1 MPPAAGASFWC
12 RAATT
17 LRQGARVIED
27 SQRAR
32 AWCVQSVRAPLAS
45 RNARAG
51 GARDVK
57 NSERTDLLS
66 KNCSLNRDV
75 ECPSVGT
82 IFAHSFSE
90 PVSHGAPLYHWQE
103 GGPEPYRPARRQP
116 RAHAPPNAC
125 NEPGEAR
132 CRTRPQLPAG
142 TEIREGR
149 QPHRGQPIAA
159 TLPYPAGAT
168 RVLLRGRAQR
178 ISATRLL

>member
-1 MPPAAGASFWC
+1 KVLVSQQCLNCEGWSKPTDHHPASVP
-12 RAATT
+12 RH
-17 LRQGARVIED
+17 RP
-27 SQRAR
+27 
-32 AWCVQSVRAPLAS
+32 QSRGIFLVPRTVRAPLAS
-45 RNARAG
+45 RNAHAG

-57 NSERTDLLS
+57 NSEGTDLLS

-149 QPHRGQPIAA
+149 QPHRGRPIAA

-168 RVLLRGRAQR
+168 RVLL
-178 ISATRLL
+178 